1 MKIYEIMQKNV
12 YTVAPSDSIQKTIKL
27 MKDMN
32 LGFVVI
38 LENKIPVGVITD
50 RDLLLVLE
58 REINL
63 NTPIQKVMKKYV
75 VTINQNDDI
84 SDASDIMGY
93 LQIRRLVVTNDFGQL
108 TGVIT
113 VADLVRNVFSEE
125 YGYEAI
131 TEISYDF
138 STKNDQDD
146 NICQISAY
154 KI

>member
-63 NTPIQKVMKKYV
+63 KIC
-75 VTINQNDDI
+75 
-84 SDASDIMGY
+84 
-93 LQIRRLVVTNDFGQL
+93 
-108 TGVIT
+108 
-113 VADLVRNVFSEE
+113 RN
-125 YGYEAI
+125 
-131 TEISYDF
+131 
-138 STKNDQDD
+138 N
-146 NICQISAY
+146 
-154 KI
+154 